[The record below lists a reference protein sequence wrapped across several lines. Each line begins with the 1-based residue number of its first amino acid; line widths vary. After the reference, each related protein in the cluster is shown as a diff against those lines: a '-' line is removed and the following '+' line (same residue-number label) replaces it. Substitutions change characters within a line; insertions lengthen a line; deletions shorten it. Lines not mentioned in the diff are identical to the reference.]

1 MKYLR
6 LSLAVGILTMFLAIT
21 ALAGEMPCPITAPA
35 PPSAAGEMPYP
46 VAATTDAV
54 TEVALDLVQSVLAL
68 F

>member
-21 ALAGEMPCPITAPA
+21 ALAGEMPCPVNAPA
-35 PPSAAGEMPYP
+35 PPSVAGDILTPG
-46 VAATTDAV
+46 VTSTDATTD
-54 TEVALDLVQSVLAL
+54 VALDLVQSLLAL